1 MLDQA
6 KSKKSQKSL
15 SRSKARGS
23 LWMWIIIGVV
33 IISAAVG
40 LFWWSQNQKPFSL
53 VEGNP
58 QLVVLIRSDRESV
71 YQLRYD
77 GRQPVNLQTLKVM
90 LAGQVLHVDV
100 RQVTMVHDDQEY
112 VLAGDGSLPAGSEL
126 ILEPGEE
133 FDVHVNFRGQTLGG
147 NYLYGFEIGYLAG
160 ERERTVRL
168 VLDYDYAI
176 IVE

>member
-1 MLDQA
+1 MLDQV
-6 KSKKSQKSL
+6 KSKRSQKAT
-15 SRSKARGS
+15 SRSRLGGP
-23 LWMWIIIGVV
+23 WVWILIGGV
-33 IISAAVG
+33 IILAAG
-40 LFWWSQNQKPFSL
+40 AFLLWSRNQLPFSL
-53 VEGNP
+53 VEGNQ

-77 GRQPVNLQTLKVM
+77 GRQPANLQTLKVM

-147 NYLYGFEIGYLAG
+147 NYLYGFEVGYLAG